1 MNKRRYSFRRAKW
14 KYRKRYIGSFDRGL
28 LWIGLGLSIFVIY
41 DNVDFII
48 SEFNKLSSAS
58 SYFSEEGIIA
68 IRKLMLACL
77 FVPTLSIV
85 AVLIRVTLSDIFR
98 FRFRLPIWFYGM
110 TVLSIVVWGIWVD
123 WLQGSGYIVEQFILL
138 SNPDF

>member
-14 KYRKRYIGSFDRGL
+14 KYRRRYIGSFDRGL
-28 LWIGLGLSIFVIY
+28 LWIGLGLSVFVIY

-58 SYFSEEGIIA
+58 SYFGEEGVTA

-110 TVLSIVVWGIWVD
+110 TVLSIIVWGIWVH

>member
-14 KYRKRYIGSFDRGL
+14 KYRRRYIGSFDRGL
-28 LWIGLGLSIFVIY
+28 LWIGLGLSVFVIY

-48 SEFNKLSSAS
+48 SEFKKLSSAS
-58 SYFSEEGIIA
+58 SYFGEEGVTA

-85 AVLIRVTLSDIFR
+85 FVLMRVTLSDIFR